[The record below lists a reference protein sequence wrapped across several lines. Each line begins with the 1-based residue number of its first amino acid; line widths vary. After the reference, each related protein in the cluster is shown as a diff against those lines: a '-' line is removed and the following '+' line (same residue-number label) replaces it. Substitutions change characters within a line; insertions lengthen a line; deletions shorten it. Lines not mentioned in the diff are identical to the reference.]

1 MSCDYHVMCVLIC
14 NFSKELER
22 LKPPDS
28 RDVRE
33 IVEKEIERER
43 MRLETTIVQYKERFN
58 KSLLSSSL

>member
-1 MSCDYHVMCVLIC
+1 MSCDCHVMCVLVC
-14 NFSKELER
+14 DFSKELER

-43 MRLETTIVQYKERFN
+43 MRLETIVAQYKERYN
-58 KSLLSSSL
+58 KSLLSIS